1 MKRMRKI
8 IFMVIFL
15 MGIYSFSY
23 DNPDLKLR
31 KERGCR
37 YPDLEN
43 IGNRDINGRI
53 YLLFPNFISF
63 KKEIQIGAM
72 LAAEVEKNVKLL
84 EDEDVYRYIN
94 GIVQNISRH
103 SDAKVPFSVKII
115 DTDEVNA
122 FALPGGFVFVNKGLI
137 ETADTECELA
147 GVIAHETGH
156 VAARHATER
165 LTKMQL
171 LQWAA
176 IPSIFVGGAGG
187 IALRNGVGFA
197 LNLKLLG
204 ITRGSE
210 KEADIL
216 GVEYTWNAGYDPY
229 GFITFFEKML
239 AREKKQPG
247 KFASWFRTHPSTPD
261 RISYVKREIEN
272 CLPQKKKYIVT
283 TSEFLRI
290 KHKLL
295 EYDNVLKVK
304 NRGKKKPTLKKRN
317 KSTTTGGKKRPTLK
331 RLDDN

>member
-1 MKRMRKI
+1 MKKFMTIFI
-8 IFMVIFL
+8 ILLFTTFL
-15 MGIYSFSY
+15 FAYN
-23 DNPDLKLR
+23 NPDLKTR
-31 KERGCR
+31 KSRGCR
-37 YPDLEN
+37 YPDIEN

-84 EDEDVYRYIN
+84 NNEEVLDYVN

-103 SDAKVPFSVKII
+103 SDARVPFSVKII
-115 DTDEVNA
+115 DTDEINA

-137 ETADTECELA
+137 EAADTECELA

-229 GFITFFEKML
+229 GFISFFEKML

-261 RISYVKREIEN
+261 RISYVKKEIEN
-272 CLPQKKKYIVT
+272 CLPEREKYIVN
-283 TSEFLRI
+283 TSKFLEI
-290 KHKLL
+290 KSKLL
-295 EYDNVLKVK
+295 AYDNVLKVK
-304 NRGKKKPTLKKRN
+304 NRGKKTPTLKTRT
-317 KSTTTGGKKRPTLK
+317 KSSSGGGKKRPTLK
-331 RLDDN
+331 KLDDND